1 MAGCKDKYTV
11 PIDHLIY
18 VKVERIA
25 RIKGMSIGE
34 WVNESLR
41 KAVVEAPEA
50 AEAMRQVI
58 HEAGEVNA
66 PTADIE
72 QMLREIES
80 GYLDN
85 GYFEE

>member
-1 MAGCKDKYTV
+1 MEVWKDKYPV
-11 PIDHLIY
+11 EIDHLIY

-25 RIKGMSIGE
+25 RIKGVSIQE
-34 WVNESLR
+34 WVNESLL
-41 KAVVEAPEA
+41 KSVVEAPEA

-58 HEAGEVNA
+58 YEAGKVNA

-72 QMLREIES
+72 QMLQEIES

>member
-1 MAGCKDKYTV
+1 MADWKDKYPV

-25 RIKGMSIGE
+25 RIKEISIE
-34 WVNESLR
+34 QWVNESLR

-58 HEAGEVNA
+58 YEAGEVNA

-80 GYLDN
+80 GYLNN

>member
-1 MAGCKDKYTV
+1 MAGWKDKYPV

-25 RIKGMSIGE
+25 RIKGMSIEE

-41 KAVVEAPEA
+41 KAVREAPEA
-50 AEAMRQVI
+50 AEAMRQAI
-58 HEAGEVNA
+58 YEAGKVNA

-85 GYFEE
+85 GYFGE

>member
-1 MAGCKDKYTV
+1 MAGWKDKYPV

-25 RIKGMSIGE
+25 RIKGMSIEE

-50 AEAMRQVI
+50 VEAMRQVI
-58 HEAGEVNA
+58 YEAGKVNA

-72 QMLREIES
+72 QMLKEIES

-85 GYFEE
+85 GYVEE